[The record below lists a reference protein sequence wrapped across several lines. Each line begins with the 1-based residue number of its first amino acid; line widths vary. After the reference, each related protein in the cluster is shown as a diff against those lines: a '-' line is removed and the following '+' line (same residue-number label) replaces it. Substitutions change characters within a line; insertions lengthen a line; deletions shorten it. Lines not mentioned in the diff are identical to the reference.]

1 MRTYVFGPVPSRRLG
16 ISLGVDLTPTKT
28 CSYDCI
34 YCQLSRTKFLT
45 AKRDRFCPPHDVI
58 NELREVL
65 SEIATPDWVTFSG
78 TGEPTLNVDLG
89 FIIAELKKFTQ
100 APVCVITNSSLIH
113 LEEVRNDLLL
123 ADRILPTLT
132 TVRQSTFVRIHRP
145 APGIELNDT
154 LTGLKLFSEKFSGTI
169 EVEIFVIPGI
179 NDSDEEIS
187 GLHDFIETMPGI
199 SSIYLNTSVRAP
211 LENEVI
217 TADQGRLDR
226 FREKLNLRIP
236 VSTAFE
242 HNLIP
247 LRPANWNRENAGN
260 EILKLLL
267 RHPCNHEQICQV
279 LGIDPARLT
288 TIIKQLLDENKIIR
302 RENGDYHLPD

>member
-34 YCQLSRTKFLT
+34 YCQLSRTRFHT
-45 AKRDRFCPPHDVI
+45 AKRDRFCPPHDVVK
-58 NELREVL
+58 ELREVL
-65 SEIATPDWVTFSG
+65 GEIATPDWITFSG
-78 TGEPTLNVDLG
+78 TGEPTLNIDMG
-89 FIIAELKKFTQ
+89 FIIAELKKITQ

-123 ADRILPTLT
+123 ANRILPTLT
-132 TVRQSTFVRIHRP
+132 TVRQSTFARIHRP
-145 APGIELNDT
+145 APGIELNDS
-154 LTGLKLFSEKFSGTI
+154 LTGLKLFSEVFSGTI
-169 EVEIFVIPGI
+169 EIEIFVIPGI
-179 NDSDEEIS
+179 NDSDEEIQ
-187 GLHDFIETMPGI
+187 GLHDFIETMPRI

-211 LENEVI
+211 LENEVA

-226 FREKLNLRIP
+226 FREKLNLKIP
-236 VSTAFE
+236 VSTVFE

-247 LRPANWNRENAGN
+247 PRPANWNRKNAGD

-279 LGIDPARLT
+279 LGIESDRLT
-288 TIIKQLLDENKIIR
+288 TIIEQLLHENQIMKQA
-302 RENGDYHLPD
+302 NGDYRLLD

>member
-28 CSYDCI
+28 CSYDCV
-34 YCQLSRTKFLT
+34 YCQLSRTKFHT
-45 AKRDRFCPPHDVI
+45 VKRDRFCPPNDVI
-58 NELREVL
+58 EELREVL
-65 SEIATPDWVTFSG
+65 SEIAAPDWITFSG

-100 APVCVITNSSLIH
+100 APVCVITNSSLLH

-132 TVRQSTFVRIHRP
+132 TVRQSTFAHIHRP

-154 LTGLKLFSEKFSGTI
+154 LTGLKLFSGVFSGTI
-169 EVEIFVIPGI
+169 EIEIFVIPGI
-179 NDSDEEIS
+179 NDSDEEIY
-187 GLHDFIETMPGI
+187 GLHDFIETLPGI
-199 SSIYLNTSVRAP
+199 TSIYLNTSVRAP
-211 LENEVI
+211 LEHEVI

-226 FREKLNLRIP
+226 FREKLNLKIP

-242 HNLIP
+242 HSLVP
-247 LRPANWNRENAGN
+247 LRPANWNRVNASN
-260 EILKLLL
+260 EIMKLLL
-267 RHPCNHEQICQV
+267 RHPCNYEQICQV
-279 LGIDPARLT
+279 LGIEPDRLT
-288 TIIKQLLDENKIIR
+288 GIIKKLLDENKIIKL
-302 RENGDYHLPD
+302 ENGDFRLPD